1 MNRTTYDL
9 KRDAVHLSPILNVGK
24 SGITDSLVE
33 ELFKQLKQNKLVK
46 IKILK
51 SAAVGSTER
60 MALAEELSSRTC
72 PQLVEVRGSNAVL
85 YQKRGRK

>member
-1 MNRTTYDL
+1 MNQTSYDL

-24 SGITDSLVE
+24 NGITDSLVE
-33 ELFKQLKQNKLVK
+33 ELSNQLKQNKLVK

-60 MALAEELSSRTC
+60 MALAEELSRRTGT
-72 PQLVEVRGSNAVL
+72 QLVEVRGSTAVL
-85 YQKRGRK
+85 YRKRGRK

>member
-24 SGITDSLVE
+24 NGITDSLVE
-33 ELFKQLKQNKLVK
+33 ELLHQLKQNNLVK

-51 SAAVGSTER
+51 SAAVDNTER
-60 MALAEELSSRTC
+60 MALAEELSRRTGT
-72 PQLVEVRGSNAVL
+72 QLVEVRGSNVVL
-85 YQKRGRK
+85 YRKRGRK